1 MQFKKFAGQVKVADV
16 QEAFDRLTN
25 RINELIDT
33 YNQTEQLQHE
43 DFSKGSPILGTN
55 NYTLTLGGLKQVLRD
70 YDGCIV
76 GARAIKVGNN
86 GCKVTPGLLFTKD
99 QVYKIPDTFLAKTD
113 KATAL
118 YFKPETNEVGFPA
131 GDVTEFVGGA
141 GAIPTIKANNTWGN
155 INAGANA
162 GEAYLAAA
170 GGTWQ
175 TPGDWF
181 NGNFTHDVNVGKTQI
196 IDGVW
201 TWTFPNKVNL
211 NTIELGRI
219 FANHKGFNF
228 ERGITIETIEGT
240 VLHHGAI
247 WSDDSTPFWGTEFG
261 AGTIPVELETSGI
274 RIRAYGGTV
283 TKMAITDIRL
293 TLNTIGEEIDN
304 PTAVGFTDLEGCY
317 KICDLDWTRDT
328 TVLNTFPELM
338 FAPDGT
344 RTIARGN
351 YGGDLN
357 GPSGGNDLNQAQFM
371 SGNLLHTRDNGRTVH
386 GYLNGWEVEA
396 HGHSDDRA
404 VCKIDICKWLLIP
417 QKVANPY
424 TYDYGNCEKWTAAK
438 LKNS

>member
-1 MQFKKFAGQVKVADV
+1 MQFKKFAGQVKVADI

-25 RINELIDT
+25 RINELIDA

-131 GDVTEFVGGA
+131 GDVTEFVGGTTT
-141 GAIPTIKANNTWGN
+141 IPTIKANNTWGN
-155 INAGANA
+155 INA
-162 GEAYLAAA
+162 EAFAETAWLAAA
-170 GGTWQ
+170 GGTWE
-175 TPGDWF
+175 TPGVWI
-181 NGNFTHDVNVGKTQI
+181 NGELLNDLKTKDNPI
-196 IDGVW
+196 INGVW
-201 TWTFPNKVNL
+201 TWAFPHKTNLTKIDVNL
-211 NTIELGRI
+211 IRTDHRGSNMDY
-219 FANHKGFNF
+219 GFV
-228 ERGITIETIEGT
+228 IETLEGV
-240 VLHHGAI
+240 VLYDTKGVA
-247 WSDDSTPFWGTEFG
+247 DDRSVFWFSQVRDL
-261 AGTIPVELETSGI
+261 TIDTNMETAGI
-274 RIRAYGGTV
+274 RVRAYGGTV
-283 TKMAITDIRL
+283 TKMAITDLRL
-293 TLNTIGEEIDN
+293 TLNTVGEEIDN

-396 HGHSDDRA
+396 HGHTDERA